1 MPLIDIHVM
10 EGVFS
15 SEEKAEIIKATVKAF
30 GSVAGEAMQQNT
42 SCRVHE
48 VKSGDWGGTDGVW
61 TTEKALALKAK
72 G

>member
-30 GSVAGEAMQQNT
+30 GSVAGSAMQSNT
-42 SCRVHE
+42 SCRVPISPR
-48 VKSGDWGGTDGVW
+48 SGAAIRS
-61 TTEKALALKAK
+61 TTRLRCAAC
-72 G
+72 